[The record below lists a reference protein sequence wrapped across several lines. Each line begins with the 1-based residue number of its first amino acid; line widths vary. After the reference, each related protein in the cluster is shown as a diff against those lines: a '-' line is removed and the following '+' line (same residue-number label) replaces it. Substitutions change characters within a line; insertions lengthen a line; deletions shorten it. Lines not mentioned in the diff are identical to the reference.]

1 MKSFHI
7 YATAIVMATMTSFT
21 AQAQFGD
28 IQVIGVS
35 SQKKKPTSQEKVKE
49 YDNFG
54 NSLYECVYQYDIL
67 ATKKNGET
75 VPETYSTI
83 LQIGSNSAKFVDMA
97 TYSIDSLAMNPA
109 TDGNTLADFAQK
121 QGKKEFFFSGEVYQN
136 IPEGKTTYT
145 DIILPNIAEYEEEFA
160 PFDWKLIEDTM
171 TVCGYPCLKATMSY
185 GGRNWEA
192 WYTEE
197 IASSNGPWK
206 FAGLPGLIMKVSDD
220 KGIHKFTAVSFRE
233 SAMPMGKLRN
243 INIQKTSRDKFLQS
257 KSYMEEDPMHRISY
271 ESISYITVT
280 ANKSILINGVPLI
293 QRPNGYTPIELK

>member
-7 YATAIVMATMTSFT
+7 YAMAIVMAAMTSFT

-35 SQKKKPTSQEKVKE
+35 SQKKNPASQEKVKE

-109 TDGNTLADFAQK
+109 THGNTLADFTQK

-160 PFDWKLIEDTM
+160 PFDWTLTEDTM

-197 IASSNGPWK
+197 IPSSYGPWK
-206 FAGLPGLIMKVSDD
+206 FAGLPGLIMKVNDD
-220 KGIHKFTAVSFRE
+220 KGVHTFTAVSFRE
-233 SAMPMGKLRN
+233 AVLPIGKLRN
-243 INIQKTSRDKFLQS
+243 STIQKTSRDKFIQS
-257 KSYMEEDPMHRISY
+257 KNYIEEDPMKRLSV
-271 ESISYITVT
+271 ESISAIEVR
-280 ANKSILINGVPLI
+280 ANKEIIINGVRLV

>member
-1 MKSFHI
+1 MKSFHFH
-7 YATAIVMATMTSFT
+7 AMAFAIIAMSTFAV
-21 AQAQFGD
+21 QAQSDG
-28 IQVIGVS
+28 IRVTGTTTV
-35 SQKKKPTSQEKVKE
+35 KKNPASDNPPKE
-49 YDNFG
+49 YTALG
-54 NSLYECVYQYDIL
+54 NSLYECVYQYDIM
-67 ATKKNGET
+67 ATTKIGET

-83 LQIGSNSAKFVDMA
+83 LQIGSNSAKFTDMA
-97 TYSIDSLAMNPA
+97 TYCIDSLAMKPDA
-109 TDGNTLADFAQK
+109 DGNEIAELTNK
-121 QGKKEFFFSGEVYQN
+121 RNKKEFLFTGEVYQN

-145 DIILPNIAEYEEEFA
+145 DIVIPNIVEYEEDFA
-160 PFDWKLIEDTM
+160 PFEWTLTEDTL
-171 TVCGYPCLKATMSY
+171 TVCGYPCMKATMTY

-192 WYTEE
+192 WYAEE